1 MMNELFYRVIR
12 TFFTKTEDGGEAQN
26 HSVQYFN
33 DFGDALK
40 RYFNIVAAD
49 YASENVTY
57 CQTFI
62 IDKFGRIPD
71 GRIETIDRRDFTPP
85 EPEPEPEPTPEPEP
99 APEPEPEVTEG
110 EKNG

>member
-12 TFFTKTEDGGEAQN
+12 TFFTGTGEEETKN

-33 DFGDALK
+33 DYGDALK

-49 YASENVTY
+49 YANDDVTY
-57 CQTFI
+57 CQTLI

-85 EPEPEPEPTPEPEP
+85 EPEPEPT
-99 APEPEPEVTEG
+99 PEPEPEVTEG
-110 EKNG
+110 EENG